1 MCQLLG
7 LGEQRDFVL
16 DKNIGVGRL
25 SGGQM
30 RRVGIGVEV
39 VTNPAI
45 LLLDEPTSALDAV
58 NTRIVVNILKVCPV
72 ISHDLHM
79 HSLLSTDLH

>member
-1 MCQLLG
+1 M
-7 LGEQRDFVL
+7 L

-39 VTNPAI
+39 VTEPAI

-58 NTRIVVNILKVCPV
+58 EHVLVANTPPV
-72 ISHDLHM
+72 
-79 HSLLSTDLH
+79 